1 MPLQSSSSPRRS
13 DAENTPPIPRLATNK
28 SKVRGGI
35 QGSSRRRRV
44 RSTGGPN
51 HPRYAIG
58 QAKHKS
64 SSRSQH
70 SPVNV
75 QLPSSPEVDVPDP
88 VSTIPVSL
96 PRYLSRPSFRDTAKE
111 AITSVAPELAETHLS
126 YIREGLQCLGPDM
139 LKVLAGVKAE
149 PSSNVLPTEL
159 DIVVNDLTSDMPTHM
174 LAVYSRHVPAEAK
187 RRVTLF
193 PIHNI
198 ILATHCAN
206 LPLLPASNIARPD
219 APGSTVSLP
228 VVPLCIPAPGVFPQ
242 LSTFLYT
249 KRVDHLLTSL
259 MPCPVPHP
267 LYRNDPASDKVL
279 ALLQQFSSKLAATHS
294 TQTLL
299 THAMAVNGLW
309 RNACALGID
318 DEKLWCAL
326 DVAWEV
332 LITALA
338 IPTDKWL

>member
-1 MPLQSSSSPRRS
+1 MTLSRSPTVPVHHFLVYKKNSSKWQTPVTDYPFFSIMPLQSSSSPRRS

-126 YIREGLQCLGPDM
+126 YIREGLQCLGP
-139 LKVLAGVKAE
+139 E
-149 PSSNVLPTEL
+149 
-159 DIVVNDLTSDMPTHM
+159 
-174 LAVYSRHVPAEAK
+174 
-187 RRVTLF
+187 
-193 PIHNI
+193 
-198 ILATHCAN
+198 
-206 LPLLPASNIARPD
+206 
-219 APGSTVSLP
+219 
-228 VVPLCIPAPGVFPQ
+228 
-242 LSTFLYT
+242 
-249 KRVDHLLTSL
+249 
-259 MPCPVPHP
+259 
-267 LYRNDPASDKVL
+267 
-279 ALLQQFSSKLAATHS
+279 
-294 TQTLL
+294 
-299 THAMAVNGLW
+299 
-309 RNACALGID
+309 
-318 DEKLWCAL
+318 
-326 DVAWEV
+326 
-332 LITALA
+332 
-338 IPTDKWL
+338 